1 MKAFLPIF
9 LCLSFFLLTGF
20 TSEQPSDERAAQNA
34 LPQSK
39 DAMWTALG
47 EARIVFDNKKEKYDA
62 TFPADVKSLVGTKVK
77 ISGFMLPLDAED
89 KFKHFLL
96 SKRTP
101 TCPFCPP
108 GEPNEIV
115 EVFST
120 EPTEWDDGLVT
131 YEGEFK
137 LIDNQDFGLFYQ
149 INQAKAVK
157 AK

>member
-1 MKAFLPIF
+1 
-9 LCLSFFLLTGF
+9 
-20 TSEQPSDERAAQNA
+20 
-34 LPQSK
+34 
-39 DAMWTALG
+39 
-47 EARIVFDNKKEKYDA
+47 
-62 TFPADVKSLVGTKVK
+62 
-77 ISGFMLPLDAED
+77 MLPLDSEE

-108 GEPNEIV
+108 GDPNEIV

-149 INQAKAVK
+149 LGKATQIK